1 VACWAKEIWSRH
13 ARAQHVRWAVPVEC
27 MMALLCIFSSRGREE
42 GAPAHQRCFSGCLCL
57 IARLMRESA
66 ATPELSQ
73 AGGLARSGGWLAA
86 GTNAPPPA
94 SQSCVFETSTTLPLQ
109 HNPCTARLSP
119 DYPHAPCSEA
129 SPVPTTAPTS
139 QHRQISPTT
148 AIPKDSPVRL
158 RHLQRRVEISLLPN
172 PPIPVVAHPPD
183 PAANYSGN
191 LLGNRLRLLLMLT

>member
-1 VACWAKEIWSRH
+1 
-13 ARAQHVRWAVPVEC
+13 
-27 MMALLCIFSSRGREE
+27 M
-42 GAPAHQRCFSGCLCL
+42 FSGCLCL
-57 IARLMRESA
+57 IARVVGLSA

-73 AGGLARSGGWLAA
+73 AGGLARLGGWLAA

-94 SQSCVFETSTTLPLQ
+94 SHTTLPTLPLQ

-139 QHRQISPTT
+139 SHRQNSPTT

-191 LLGNRLRLLLMLT
+191 LFGNRLGLLLMLT